1 MILSRHGRRVAV
13 STTVTAVIVIVI
25 IAIAGISVFAY
36 YATRPT
42 PAATTSTIISTSTL
56 TSTATSVGT
65 STATTTVTLPL
76 TSTSSSTS
84 ISAPQTL
91 VMDDS
96 NWPID
101 DMNVLDFVSEV
112 PWPDWWQDSV
122 YQPLVATNLSA
133 EYQQGTIQYL
143 PALASNWTVSSDGST
158 YTFNLRQ
165 GVTFSNGD
173 PFNAYQIWGEMYG
186 FYYLSGNSSG
196 WFQSYP
202 LYDMS
207 NVNFGPS
214 TISLMESSGLV
225 NPTPALLKVMENSAW
240 PIYVTSPYQIVFHQ
254 KTPTLV
260 FLGTLVSY
268 MGMIFDTQFVL
279 DNGGFGTPSS
289 FNTYF
294 NQHAVPGTGP
304 YKITG
309 ILENSYVQFGQNPS
323 YWGDSLTPSQIAANP
338 VLDPGHV
345 KNVIIYYKSD
355 DVARYTDLSTG
366 AAQIVAIESA
376 DWNLVTSNPAKYAY
390 TVLPPW
396 SMDISAIALNTNEYP
411 TNITDVRQAIVHAI
425 NYTDVSDKAFF
436 GEVTPGVGP
445 EYPSFGDFY
454 NLGNLPPYQ
463 YNLTLAK
470 QYLQKANLP
479 SMPTITFRTVAGCT
493 FCDVVATVVQ
503 ADLANIGI
511 TVNIVELASSEYWAP
526 YGTYSTNVQ
535 NAQQIGQLSILGGE
549 TWAPSAVTPGDAWVS
564 FVSNSSSW
572 GDWAGYSNPMVQAC
586 VNAFT
591 SSSSTSQ
598 VQALCKPAQA
608 QIYNDAPY
616 AWIGYYK
623 LWYASGSLAWQK
635 GVVSGFYLDPAWNG
649 IDTMPLINTVTFG

>member
-1 MILSRHGRRVAV
+1 
-13 STTVTAVIVIVI
+13 
-25 IAIAGISVFAY
+25 
-36 YATRPT
+36 
-42 PAATTSTIISTSTL
+42 
-56 TSTATSVGT
+56 
-65 STATTTVTLPL
+65 
-76 TSTSSSTS
+76 
-84 ISAPQTL
+84 
-91 VMDDS
+91 MDDA

-101 DMNVLDFVSEV
+101 DMNVLDFVYEI
-112 PWPDWWQDSV
+112 PWPDWWQYSV
-122 YQPLVATNLSA
+122 YQPLVATNLTS

-143 PALASNWTVSSDGST
+143 PVLAANWTVSPDETT

-173 PFNAYQIWGEMYG
+173 PFNAYQVWGEMYG

-207 NVNFGPS
+207 NVKFGPS
-214 TISLMESSGLV
+214 TISLMTSSGLV
-225 NPTPALLKVMENSAW
+225 HPTQALLSIMEDSSW
-240 PIYVTSPYQIVFHQ
+240 PIYVTSPYQIVFHER
-254 KTPTLV
+254 TPTLV
-260 FLGTLVSY
+260 FLGTFVSY
-268 MGMIFDTQFVL
+268 MGMMFDTQFVL
-279 DNGGFGTPSS
+279 NNGGFGTPSS

-304 YKITG
+304 YEITG
-309 ILENSYVQFGQNPS
+309 ILENSYVKFAQNPS
-323 YWGDSLTPSQIAANP
+323 YWGNSLTPSQIAANP

-345 KNVIIYYKSD
+345 KNVIIYYKVD

-366 AAQIVAIESA
+366 AAQVVAIISA
-376 DWNLVTSNPAKYAY
+376 DWNLITSNPSKYAY

-396 SMDISAIALNTNEYP
+396 SMDTSAIALNVNEYP
-411 TNITDVRQAIVHAI
+411 TNITAVRQAIVHAI
-425 NYTDVSDKAFF
+425 NYTDLIDKAFF
-436 GEVTPGVGP
+436 GQVTRGVGP
-445 EYPSFGDFY
+445 EYPTYGDFY
-454 NLGNLPPYQ
+454 DLGNYSPYQ

-470 QYLQKANLP
+470 QYLQQAHITN
-479 SMPTITFRTVAGCT
+479 MPTITFRTVAGCT
-493 FCDVVATVVQ
+493 YCDTAATVVQ

-511 TVNIVELASSEYWAP
+511 PVNIVELAYSAYWAP
-526 YGTYSTNVQ
+526 IGSYSTNVQ
-535 NAQQIGQLSILGGE
+535 NAQQLGQLSLLGG
-549 TWAPSAVTPGDAWVS
+549 TIWAPSAVTPGDAWVS

-572 GDWAGYSNPMVQAC
+572 GNWAGYSNPTVQAC

-591 SSSSTSQ
+591 SSSSVSQ

-623 LWYASGSLAWQK
+623 LWYVAGSLAWQK
-635 GVVSGFYLDPAWNG
+635 GVISGFYLDPAWNG